1 MTMNDN
7 DIKKRI
13 LEAARKDVPDFKR
26 NILAQAQLR
35 PEKRSF
41 LSYFK
46 RHTTQFASLL
56 LIVLISGFLFLN
68 LNDDG
73 NGDTVSADSTIYMD
87 INPSFEI
94 DVDEDNNIIA
104 LRAINS
110 DAEHIK
116 GLLNQ
121 YQNKNVYTVIDD
133 IIDHAIDENYLNTDN
148 PYVMIDVKGKS
159 VTRETALIESIESRI
174 PEHAQNRMPN
184 IQMVRGN
191 AQNPTDEEKEAA
203 RDHHMSM
210 MKLRTIEAILELTD
224 DYTFEYLETKTSGEL
239 IQLYKTLSND
249 DSNSVPPR
257 GRPDSMP
264 H

>member
-1 MTMNDN
+1 MNDN

-26 NILAQAQLR
+26 TILAQAQLR

-56 LIVLISGFLFLN
+56 LIALISGFLLLN
-68 LNDDG
+68 LTDNG
-73 NGDTVSADSTIYMD
+73 NGDTVTADSTIYMD

-94 DVDEDNNIIA
+94 DVDEDDNIIA

-116 GLLNQ
+116 QLLNQ
-121 YQNKNVYTVIDD
+121 YQNQNVYTVIDD
-133 IIDHAIDENYLNTDN
+133 IIDRAIDENYLNSSN
-148 PYVMIDVKGKS
+148 PYVMLDVKGKS
-159 VTRETALIESIESRI
+159 STRETTLMETIETRI
-174 PEHAQNRMPN
+174 PEHAQSRMPD
-184 IQMVRGN
+184 IQMIRGN
-191 AQNPTDEEKEAA
+191 AQNPTDEEKDAA

-210 MKLRTIEAILELTD
+210 MKLRTIEAILELSD
-224 DYTFEYLETKTSGEL
+224 DYTFEDLETQNTGEL
-239 IQLYKTLSND
+239 VQLYRTLAND

-257 GRPDSMP
+257 GRSDSMP